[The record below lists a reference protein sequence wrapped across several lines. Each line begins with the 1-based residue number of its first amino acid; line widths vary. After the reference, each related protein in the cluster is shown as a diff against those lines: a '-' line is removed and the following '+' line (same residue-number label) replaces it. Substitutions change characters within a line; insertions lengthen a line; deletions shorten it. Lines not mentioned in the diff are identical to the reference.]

1 MRIEKKAEK
10 DEKNKTEKKRSK
22 NKFVRGRWFPL
33 LCFVLLFVIVFVV
46 AGLCGFRIT
55 YASELETSWDAVSAV
70 AAWAAV
76 IVAVLSAGASVGAI
90 WAAIRVP
97 QKIADRQD
105 KIALFE
111 KRYKC
116 YIAVQTLLVCG
127 KQISMD
133 GKTPLD
139 IQKYMMMYF
148 GQPDDYSFENS
159 QEKYQMILKQNEII
173 IISGEFLFSG
183 LKAEPIQEI
192 SRAATELFVLVSAFP
207 DGANRKP
214 LPQYVAKCR
223 DEYCNL
229 CNQYMDR
236 YIELMEKELQL
247 SLK

>member
-33 LCFVLLFVIVFVV
+33 LCFVLLFVVVIVV

-183 LKAEPIQEI
+183 FKAEPIQEI

>member
-148 GQPDDYSFENS
+148 GQPDDYSFEKA

-183 LKAEPIQEI
+183 FKAEPIQEI

-214 LPQYVAKCR
+214 LPQYVTKCR

>member
-139 IQKYMMMYF
+139 IQTYMMMYF

-183 LKAEPIQEI
+183 FKAEPIQEI

>member
-33 LCFVLLFVIVFVV
+33 LCFVLLFVVVFVV
-46 AGLCGFRIT
+46 AGLCVFRIT

-105 KIALFE
+105 KIVLFE

-148 GQPDDYSFENS
+148 GQPDDYSFENA

-183 LKAEPIQEI
+183 FKAEPIQEI

-214 LPQYVAKCR
+214 LPQYAAKCR

>member
-90 WAAIRVP
+90 WTAIRVP
-97 QKIADRQD
+97 QKIADKQD

-127 KQISMD
+127 KQISKD

-148 GQPDDYSFENS
+148 GAPDDYSFEYA
-159 QEKYQMILKQNEII
+159 QVKYQMILKQNEII

-183 LKAEPIQEI
+183 FKAEPIQEI

-214 LPQYVAKCR
+214 LPQYVIKCR

-229 CNQYMDR
+229 CNQYMDK
-236 YIELMEKELQL
+236 YIELMERELQL

>member
-183 LKAEPIQEI
+183 FKAEPIQEI

>member
-22 NKFVRGRWFPL
+22 SKFVRGRWFPL

-183 LKAEPIQEI
+183 FKAEPIQEI

>member
-1 MRIEKKAEK
+1 MKTEKKAENDK
-10 DEKNKTEKKRSK
+10 KKQTERKWTN
-22 NKFVRGRWFPL
+22 NKFVRGRWVPL
-33 LCFVLLFVIVFVV
+33 LGFIFLLVIVIVV
-46 AGLCGFRIT
+46 VGLFGFRIT
-55 YASELETSWDAVSAV
+55 YAPEMENSWDAISAV
-70 AAWAAV
+70 AAWVSV
-76 IVAVLSAGASVGAI
+76 IVAALSAGASFAAI
-90 WAAIRVP
+90 WTAIRVP

-127 KQISMD
+127 KQISKD

-148 GQPDDYSFENS
+148 GAPDDYSFEYA
-159 QEKYQMILKQNEII
+159 QVKYQMILKQNEII

-183 LKAEPIQEI
+183 FKAEPIQEI

-214 LPQYVAKCR
+214 LPQYVIKCR

-229 CNQYMDR
+229 CNQYMDK
-236 YIELMEKELQL
+236 YIELMERELQL

>member
-1 MRIEKKAEK
+1 M
-10 DEKNKTEKKRSK
+10 
-22 NKFVRGRWFPL
+22 
-33 LCFVLLFVIVFVV
+33 LLFVIVFVV

-183 LKAEPIQEI
+183 FKAEPIQEI

>member
-33 LCFVLLFVIVFVV
+33 LCFVPLFVIVFVV

-183 LKAEPIQEI
+183 FKAEPIQEI
-192 SRAATELFVLVSAFP
+192 SRAATELFVLVSDFP